1 MDEPVEIDVNI
12 YAHPKTAM
20 GEGLEFLTKR
30 KIKVKII
37 EELGCP
43 NEEYQNYQKKNLKNG
58 YVHERNKNINSH
70 HS

>member
-43 NEEYQNYQKKNLKNG
+43 NEEYQKLSEEKLKKWICTRAK
-58 YVHERNKNINSH
+58 
-70 HS
+70 

>member
-1 MDEPVEIDVNI
+1 VDEPVEIDVNI

-30 KIKVKII
+30 KIKVNII

-43 NEEYQNYQKKNLKNG
+43 NEEYQKLSEEKLKKWICTRAK
-58 YVHERNKNINSH
+58 
-70 HS
+70 

>member
-1 MDEPVEIDVNI
+1 VDEPVEIDVNI

-43 NEEYQNYQKKNLKNG
+43 NEEYQKLSEEKLKKWICTRAK
-58 YVHERNKNINSH
+58 
-70 HS
+70 